1 MGGSR
6 QRLSDLLLKKKQTKP
21 SKPTAAT
28 AVVDTSVEE
37 VPQLIKA
44 ESVVRESIARPTASA
59 SVARESVAKDSVA
72 KESVARESVA
82 RESVARESVARESVA
97 RESVARESVARE
109 SVARESVD
117 ESVNK
122 ETPSVRGR
130 RPGAPNGN
138 NDEPLNKTQIIKL
151 LKTSEVQSISS
162 DVIDAVKEV
171 ISTVVKDLCE
181 FSKQGQIS
189 DEKLSTYIA
198 KFCDDIDRDIPS
210 STVILPAS
218 FELFVKP
225 LFEENGCSLK
235 RTSYHFFQQFM
246 EYFIIKMMSGAD
258 MVSGVAKRQRV
269 TSVDLLVALHIY
281 ML

>member
-21 SKPTAAT
+21 SKPAAA

-59 SVARESVAKDSVA
+59 
-72 KESVARESVA
+72 
-82 RESVARESVARESVA
+82 SVARESVARESVA

>member
-21 SKPTAAT
+21 SKPAAT

-59 SVARESVAKDSVA
+59 SVARESVAKESVA
-72 KESVARESVA
+72 KESVAK
-82 RESVARESVARESVA
+82 ESVA